1 MEKTLAFGQKC
12 IDQDTFQM
20 HKIPISI
27 DGIDTKKTVLCSK
40 ESYGNKSFITYDY
53 NYGIM
58 PLYIR
63 LPPMNALAK
72 YLKDSK
78 YINLLVYYKE
88 VLKKI

>member
-20 HKIPISI
+20 HKKPISI

-78 YINLLVYYKE
+78 YINLLVYCKE
-88 VLKKI
+88 Y